1 MDKLLFWWE
10 LWLFFFLSYSS
21 IMSETTEHKVALF
34 GQITTALRRL
44 RFYFDSYI
52 FEHCS
57 LISLI
62 YTPHKKK
69 LISTKEN

>member
-1 MDKLLFWWE
+1 
-10 LWLFFFLSYSS
+10 
-21 IMSETTEHKVALF
+21 MSETTEHKVALF